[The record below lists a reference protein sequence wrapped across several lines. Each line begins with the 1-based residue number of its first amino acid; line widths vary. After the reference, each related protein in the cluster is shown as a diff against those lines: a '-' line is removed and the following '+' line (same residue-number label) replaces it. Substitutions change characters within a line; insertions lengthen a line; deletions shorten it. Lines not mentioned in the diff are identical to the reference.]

1 MIVGSD
7 WATGKQTLK
16 LKLEGRDP
24 NTGSQAHS
32 GPQVWTRNDTESWES
47 NWTGLWQPHLLER
60 LGYGSILFPHHLQR
74 VIWTFEFQMGTK
86 KVRESLE
93 PVWKQKVG
101 PWSTAPGW
109 ESLALHARQ
118 GESPSRSQSRAG
130 CGEWSRSQPSAP
142 GPWRQWCVLPPG
154 RRGGHW
160 SLVNLL
166 EIASDD

>member
-1 MIVGSD
+1 MIVG
-7 WATGKQTLK
+7 WL
-16 LKLEGRDP
+16 
-24 NTGSQAHS
+24 
-32 GPQVWTRNDTESWES
+32 S
-47 NWTGLWQPHLLER
+47 NWKTNTQAETWGKRSEHWFTGPH
-60 LGYGSILFPHHLQR
+60 
-74 VIWTFEFQMGTK
+74 WTTNLDKEWHWIVGEQLDWSAAATSMRKTGVQVNPVSSSSSESYLNTEFQMGIK

-101 PWSTAPGW
+101 PWSTAPRW
-109 ESLALHARQ
+109 ESLALHARH

-130 CGEWSRSQPSAP
+130 CGERSCSRPSAP

-154 RRGGHW
+154 RQGGHW